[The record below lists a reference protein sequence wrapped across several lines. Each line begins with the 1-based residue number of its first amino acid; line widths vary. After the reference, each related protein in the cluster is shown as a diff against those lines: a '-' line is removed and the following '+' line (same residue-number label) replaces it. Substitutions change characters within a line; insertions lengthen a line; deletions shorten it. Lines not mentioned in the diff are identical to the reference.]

1 MPEIESLIANFPEKL
16 GILFEPARYKVIY
29 GGRGG
34 GRSVAVGTEIMMA
47 DGTLRKVENIDT
59 GDSVMGIDSK
69 PRRVMS
75 TSRGMSQ
82 MYRVHQ
88 TSADDYVVNEHHIL
102 SLKKATSCA
111 NDRGGKMPSGNWRR
125 SRGRYPN
132 YPDVCNTPIKE
143 VIQKSDKWKYL
154 FRGYKAGLINFP
166 AKEVGIDAWLL
177 GQWLGDGTARE
188 LRITTQSQEVIDEC
202 KKCAKEYG
210 GDISVC
216 KKDENTHDIGFR
228 IRNGNKNPLWQE
240 FLNYNLKNNKHIP
253 QDYLINSEEVRLNVL
268 AGFIDSDGYTNHN
281 TYYITQVQENL
292 ARELKQLADS
302 LGFRTSLKRVE
313 KFDKPHYTNGHL
325 VRGGNRIIW
334 KVSIS
339 GNAYRIPCRI
349 GYKRLLEKD
358 VNPNK
363 DFLLSQVEIEPIGEG
378 EYAGIGVEGDHL
390 YLLADGTV
398 THNSWGCARA
408 LLLKAIARPLRVL
421 CAREVQQ
428 SIRDSVHKLLGD
440 QIRLLG
446 LGEHF
451 EILEKSI
458 RVKNGGEFTFSGL
471 STQTVESIKS
481 MEGVDI
487 VWCEES
493 HVITKRSWD
502 ILIPTIRKDD
512 SEIWVTFNP
521 SLETDETY
529 TRFVLN
535 PPPDTLG
542 IKLNYNDNPWF
553 PEVLEKER
561 LYCQESNPDDYPN
574 IWEGDCKPAVEG
586 AIYFKELQQIEKDK
600 RILNIPYDPFLKV
613 HIVPDLG
620 AGDSLFV
627 AMVQKSLSE
636 IRIINTIVGTHF
648 DYNTLSAELRELR
661 YNWGKIW
668 LPHDGYSKRMEAGGR
683 SSYQILTKLGWDVAK
698 REEIIELS
706 IEEGIRNARMV
717 FPRVYFDKEKTV
729 DLIESLKRY
738 RRRINRETHT
748 ATTPMH
754 DDASHGADC
763 FRYICANEG
772 NFLNADDK
780 PKFEYHAGY
789 SPLDATIGY

>member
-1 MPEIESLIANFPEKL
+1 MLAIIATKEHP
-16 GILFEPARYKVIY
+16 V
-29 GGRGG
+29 
-34 GRSVAVGTEIMMA
+34 
-47 DGTLRKVENIDT
+47 
-59 GDSVMGIDSK
+59 
-69 PRRVMS
+69 
-75 TSRGMSQ
+75 
-82 MYRVHQ
+82 
-88 TSADDYVVNEHHIL
+88 YVKN
-102 SLKKATSCA
+102 
-111 NDRGGKMPSGNWRR
+111 
-125 SRGRYPN
+125 
-132 YPDVCNTPIKE
+132 
-143 VIQKSDKWKYL
+143 
-154 FRGYKAGLINFP
+154 RGYVKLMDVQ
-166 AKEVGIDAWLL
+166 K
-177 GQWLGDGTARE
+177 
-188 LRITTQSQEVIDEC
+188 
-202 KKCAKEYG
+202 
-210 GDISVC
+210 GDIVYA
-216 KKDENTHDIGFR
+216 KKD
-228 IRNGNKNPLWQE
+228 RNARKRSLCRWLRGNHSNWGQKG
-240 FLNYNLKNNKHIP
+240 KT
-253 QDYLINSEEVRLNVL
+253 R
-268 AGFIDSDGYTNHN
+268 
-281 TYYITQVQENL
+281 QVQENW
-292 ARELKQLADS
+292 RS
-302 LGFRTSLKRVE
+302 L
-313 KFDKPHYTNGHL
+313 
-325 VRGGNRIIW
+325 
-334 KVSIS
+334 
-339 GNAYRIPCRI
+339 
-349 GYKRLLEKD
+349 
-358 VNPNK
+358 
-363 DFLLSQVEIEPIGEG
+363 
-378 EYAGIGVEGDHL
+378 
-390 YLLADGTV
+390 
-398 THNSWGCARA
+398 
-408 LLLKAIARPLRVL
+408 
-421 CAREVQQ
+421 
-428 SIRDSVHKLLGD
+428 
-440 QIRLLG
+440 LLG
-446 LGEHF
+446 LCEKKVFGKNAEKQSNDQPRVSTKIQGCFNGAMSNDSGWKRERVYKTPAEIIQSTWAWLVERINCYNWKGQDRKEITDKLQVGFGERVLQSSDRVRRGQTSGDRGPGKRQEEECLLGEYRVDSVEVYEYKDTERLQLSDNGDYVYNLEVEVNNNYF
-451 EILEKSI
+451 ANNIL
-458 RVKNGGEFTFSGL
+458 VHN
-471 STQTVESIKS
+471 
-481 MEGVDI
+481 
-487 VWCEES
+487 CEEA

-668 LPHDGYSKRMEAGGR
+668 LPHDGYSKRIEAGGR